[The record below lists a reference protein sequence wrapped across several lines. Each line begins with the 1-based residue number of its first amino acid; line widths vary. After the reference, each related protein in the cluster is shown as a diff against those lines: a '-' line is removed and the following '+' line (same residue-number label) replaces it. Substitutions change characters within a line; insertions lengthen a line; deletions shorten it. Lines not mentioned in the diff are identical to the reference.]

1 MLALLECKKIIITM
15 FGYFQPKSVIHSW
28 SPSPQ
33 SEAGRKRSYK
43 STCDDDAYDDRDD
56 DHDDDYDDWDAYYDD
71 DANDITLLY
80 GDCSLTEIMIIRNM
94 IMVMMLIYI

>member
-1 MLALLECKKIIITM
+1 MLALLECKKIITTM

-80 GDCSLTEIMIIRNM
+80 GNCSLTEIMIIRNM

>member
-1 MLALLECKKIIITM
+1 M

-56 DHDDDYDDWDAYYDD
+56 DHDDDYDDRVAYYDD
-71 DANDITLLY
+71 VYDDRDLY
-80 GDCSLTEIMIIRNM
+80 IIGAVCVSVTFFLNF
-94 IMVMMLIYI
+94 

>member
-1 MLALLECKKIIITM
+1 MLKYKKISITM

-43 STCDDDAYDDRDD
+43 STCDDDAYDD
-56 DHDDDYDDWDAYYDD
+56 HDDDYDDWD
-71 DANDITLLY
+71 LY
-80 GDCSLTEIMIIRNM
+80 IIGAVCVSVKFFLNF
-94 IMVMMLIYI
+94 

>member
-1 MLALLECKKIIITM
+1 MLALSEYKKIIITM

-56 DHDDDYDDWDAYYDD
+56 DHDDVYDDRD
-71 DANDITLLY
+71 LY
-80 GDCSLTEIMIIRNM
+80 IIGAVCVSVKFFLNF
-94 IMVMMLIYI
+94 